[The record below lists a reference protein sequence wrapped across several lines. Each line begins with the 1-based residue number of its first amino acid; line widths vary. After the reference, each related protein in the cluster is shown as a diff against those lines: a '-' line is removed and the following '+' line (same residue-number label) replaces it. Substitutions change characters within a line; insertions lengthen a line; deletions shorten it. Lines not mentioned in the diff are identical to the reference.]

1 MSGSLHE
8 WMDPLGLPDVDEP
21 ARLLA
26 QCMYAGG
33 DAERP
38 HRVLQQYRE
47 DRELHLAGLGE
58 GGRLIGIAGYRAPSH
73 RDAVLLHLAVSP
85 ELRGGGAGRRLVS
98 RCLQAARNGV
108 LRAET
113 DADAVGFYRK
123 LGFDIRSLGEKYP
136 GVERFDCTL
145 RRYVPRKADSGDFS
159 VVSAWPASRSEAF
172 YMFPKGGYPLRAD
185 ELEAAAAEDIH
196 PTLLTE
202 AADGTPAAY
211 ANLYESEGKLWLGN
225 VIVSP
230 DYRGKGAA
238 AALLE
243 AMEAAAAE
251 RVRELHLTCHGP
263 NGKALLFFAG
273 AGWMPWDI
281 RRMEGPDGTPIA
293 AVRMRKLLTHH

>member
-1 MSGSLHE
+1 
-8 WMDPLGLPDVDEP
+8 
-21 ARLLA
+21 
-26 QCMYAGG
+26 
-33 DAERP
+33 
-38 HRVLQQYRE
+38 
-47 DRELHLAGLGE
+47 
-58 GGRLIGIAGYRAPSH
+58 
-73 RDAVLLHLAVSP
+73 
-85 ELRGGGAGRRLVS
+85 
-98 RCLQAARNGV
+98 
-108 LRAET
+108 
-113 DADAVGFYRK
+113 
-123 LGFDIRSLGEKYP
+123 
-136 GVERFDCTL
+136 
-145 RRYVPRKADSGDFS
+145 
-159 VVSAWPASRSEAF
+159 
-172 YMFPKGGYPLRAD
+172 LRAD

-251 RVRELHLTCHGP
+251 RVRELLLTCHGP